1 MNFNYYLI
9 ISKLCKKYHICSDL
23 QIKIIK
29 KIKDINAN
37 LIIDK
42 WYNFVFRKSLLPTKF
57 LIDLTNYPIFLHN
70 DNYANKI
77 YYIENNLNINL
88 IKDKI
93 WLERKFT
100 KLVINSFAAIN
111 LIFYEWTGKEWN
123 NYQIIKNSI
132 FLLNEKLK
140 KNNLSYF
147 INLDL

>member
-9 ISKLCKKYHICSDL
+9 IAKLCKKYHICSDL

-37 LIIDK
+37 LIIEK
-42 WYNFVFRKSLLPTKF
+42 WYNFVFKKSILPAKF
-57 LIDLTNYPIFLHN
+57 LIELTRYPFFLHN
-70 DNYANKI
+70 DNYADKI
-77 YYIENNLNINL
+77 YYIENNINFNL

-123 NYQIIKNSI
+123 NYIIIKNSL
-132 FLLNEKLK
+132 FLLNEKF
-140 KNNLSYF
+140 KNNNLAHF